1 MQQSQHLC
9 TLKMT
14 GESGEAQSAKASGAL
29 NFKSSR
35 ILREPN
41 EGLK

>member
-1 MQQSQHLC
+1 MQQSQHIG

-14 GESGEAQSAKASGAL
+14 GEAEEAQSAKDSGAL